1 MFTYLDYNVNTTY
14 LDVINTLDRLDANSY
29 WIQREAENGVANE
42 NCSVVFKLVFN
53 RSKKRK

>member
-1 MFTYLDYNVNTTY
+1 MFTYLDYNVNRTY

-42 NCSVVFKLVFN
+42 NYVVFKLVFN